1 MVYQHKVFVRIGN
14 GKQELVHS
22 GVFSIKFIDTHY
34 CEMPKA
40 LHRSQTNGKGQW
52 VVWAIFGI
60 ARLVVL
66 VILSWQQAMSLLRED
81 LPHVYGLVAA
91 L

>member
-1 MVYQHKVFVRIGN
+1 
-14 GKQELVHS
+14 
-22 GVFSIKFIDTHY
+22 
-34 CEMPKA
+34 MPKA

-60 ARLVVL
+60 ARLAVL
-66 VILSWQQAMSLLRED
+66 VILPWEQAMSLLRED